1 MGAYEKAQRL
11 LEQALV
17 SGRAAFGA
25 EHVRVAQA
33 LNDLGALQTEKGDY
47 AGSERTLEQALSMRR
62 KLLGLEHGDVAVT
75 LVELGRVYQI
85 KDSTSAPSRF
95 SVKP

>member
-1 MGAYEKAQRL
+1 
-11 LEQALV
+11 
-17 SGRAAFGA
+17 
-25 EHVRVAQA
+25 
-33 LNDLGALQTEKGDY
+33 
-47 AGSERTLEQALSMRR
+47 MRR